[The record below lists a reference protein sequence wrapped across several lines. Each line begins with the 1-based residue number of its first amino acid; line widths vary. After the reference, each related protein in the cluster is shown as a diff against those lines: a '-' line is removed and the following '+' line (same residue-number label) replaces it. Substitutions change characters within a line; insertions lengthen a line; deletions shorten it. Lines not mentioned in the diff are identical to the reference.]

1 MNYEK
6 MNRSEW
12 LTYLDVTPTA
22 TSMDLEVLGVGITD
36 MAIAYNPT
44 VDSEKWIIE
53 DAARHIHNANE
64 KQAAVSQTIYKNDPC
79 YQFVKNGRDKLNYTT
94 HIVDVDR
101 TNEISDGVYYA
112 EMTNGLIA
120 IDTWMGE
127 NASVEYTLYYEGD
140 KVTGTVSFDAS
151 TGKPTFTPD
160 ASL

>member
-22 TSMDLEVLGVGITD
+22 SSMDLEVVGVGIVSLSIE
-36 MAIAYNPT
+36 MNPQ
-44 VDSEKWIIE
+44 VNSEKWIIE
-53 DAARHIHNANE
+53 DAARHIHESNE
-64 KQAAVSQTIYKNDPC
+64 KQAPVTQTIYKNDPC

-112 EMTNGLIA
+112 ELTDGLI
-120 IDTWMGE
+120 TVNRWMDE
-127 NASVEYTLYYEGD
+127 SASAEWTLYYEGD
-140 KVTGTVSFDAS
+140 KKTGTVSFDS
-151 TGKPTFTPD
+151 ITGKPVFTPD